1 MNLLDISLISVDN
14 DVAHHGLRC
23 ISSLLKSRGHT
34 VKLIFLT
41 TGNEITNGNILS
53 SATYPQ
59 EVMSQIEELTRK
71 SEIIGVT
78 SMALT
83 AERAKQIF
91 SNFRDKILLWGGA
104 YPTMNPDKCIEVV
117 DYIFRGESEL
127 AVMEFV
133 ERIEKNEDLSDIKN
147 LWLRKDGIVI
157 KNELR
162 PLNNELDS
170 LPIPDYDLNEQYVL
184 IEGKIVKMKE
194 EYFFEKYK
202 ENMTL
207 VYTQRGCPYT
217 CSFCSNHTFNEL
229 YQGKFRIVR
238 KKSIQYVIKELLEIK
253 KHLPSVNKIWFTD
266 DCLLMRPKED
276 LALFNELYKKHI
288 NLPFRC
294 YGIAKHIVEDKLNL
308 LVDAGLI
315 EILVG
320 VQSASKRT
328 LTYYNRPIFKEDIL
342 KAANVINKF
351 KDRLMPRYEL
361 IYSNPYEEKEDILD
375 TINFTNHLP
384 KPFRLDSY
392 NLVFFPGIALYNKA
406 KEEGVIKNEED
417 AGYESDY
424 FNVNYHV
431 KKSTNVYLNNLI
443 FWISGVHKG
452 WRSGKIPKFLL
463 KFLLRNSTINF
474 FEKYRKVPMFLTYLY
489 TLPGN
494 VKLRIYN
501 NLSMRNKLRLK
512 NFLSVV
518 HA

>member
-1 MNLLDISLISVDN
+1 MDISLISVDN
-14 DVAHHGLRC
+14 DVAHHGLRAM
-23 ISSLLKSRGHT
+23 SSLLKSRGHK

-41 TGNEITNGNILS
+41 TSNEITDGNILS
-53 SATYPQ
+53 SALYPQ
-59 EVMSQIEELTRK
+59 NIIDQVKELTK
-71 SEIIGVT
+71 ESKIVGVT

-91 SNFRDKILLWGGA
+91 SNLKGKILLWGGS

-117 DYIFRGESEL
+117 DYVFRGESEFAL
-127 AVMEFV
+127 LEFV
-133 ERIEKNEDLSDIKN
+133 EHVEQNKDVSDIKN

-162 PLNNELDS
+162 PLNNDLDA
-170 LPIPDYDLNEQYVL
+170 LPIPDYGCKDHYVQ
-184 IEGKIVKMKE
+184 IEGDIVNMKE

-202 ENMTL
+202 ENMAL
-207 VYTQRGCPYT
+207 LFTQRGCPYT

-294 YGIAKHIVEDKLNL
+294 YGIAKHIVEDKLGL

-320 VQSASKRT
+320 VQSASRRT

-342 KAANVINKF
+342 KAANVISKF
-351 KDRLMPRYEL
+351 KNKLMPRYEL
-361 IYSNPYEEKEDILD
+361 IYSNPYEEKEDLLD
-375 TINFTNHLP
+375 TINFTQQLP

-424 FNVNYHV
+424 FNVDYHV
-431 KKSTNVYLNNLI
+431 KKATNVYLNNVI
-443 FWISGVHKG
+443 FWISGMHKG
-452 WRSGKIPKFLL
+452 WKSGKIPKFLL
-463 KFLLRNSTINF
+463 KFLLRNSTINL
-474 FEKYRKVPMFLTYLY
+474 FEKYRNIPMLLTYLY
-489 TLPGN
+489 TLPGY

-501 NLSMRNKLRLK
+501 NLSMKNKLRLK
-512 NFLSVV
+512 NFLNVV